1 MENETAYKLRHIYLP
16 GAALSVLLLAAYS
29 ALNWFVL
36 SRTEILDEDV
46 VDYWLPLLVAAGL
59 ELAFILPRVSRLS
72 LGKKNMPFWF
82 NCAAFA
88 LLAAPTLLGQTYIR
102 ANAGEMT
109 HVRTADMIGK
119 AAATRFYSADT
130 MCLDARDAGAKAEIR
145 ASGSQNQSLDFTI
158 YAVVPVCVPASTTYT
173 PPALQV
179 LPPSAQGSKGSFNGL
194 SSLPPPQKSPV
205 WLGIKFQKSVD
216 NSLSVADKQKAY
228 EKFAKDS
235 EQALDTLNPAKYRY
249 LERSG
254 RNTDRRD
261 YEKALASAGVISPDS
276 YTLLIPHTE
285 PFEKRAGDWLTM
297 TLIALVSGLAV
308 WLAMVMA
315 VPLDDDK
322 MQAAQRGADE
332 VSALSFIIPTRKS
345 YGLAVLIDLNVI
357 VFLAMVIAGL
367 GFISFD
373 SDDLIAW
380 GGNYGPAL
388 QHGEIYRL
396 ISSQFIHGGIMHL
409 ANNMY
414 GLLIAG
420 IVLSQALPNWK
431 LILCY
436 LITGLGGSI
445 TAALLHPDTVSIGAS
460 GAILGLWGVL
470 VTLALLKDGRLAE
483 QKNFIL
489 RNGAVFVVL
498 TMVIGSF
505 TPGIDNAAHAGGFA
519 TGVLVGGVIHLLS
532 RRQARGDAAA

>member
-36 SRTEILDEDV
+36 SRTEFLDQDV
-46 VDYWLPLLVAAGL
+46 VDYWLPLLAAAGL
-59 ELAFILPRVSRLS
+59 ELAIILPRVSRLS

-88 LLAAPTLLGQTYIR
+88 LLAAPTLLAQTYIR
-102 ANAGEMT
+102 ANAGELT
-109 HVRTADMIGK
+109 HVARADMIGK
-119 AAATRFYSADT
+119 AAATRFYTADT
-130 MCLDARDAGAKAEIR
+130 MCLDARGAGGKAEIH

-158 YAVVPVCVPASTTYT
+158 YAVVPVCVPASASSSYV
-173 PPALQV
+173 PPALQI
-179 LPPSAQGSKGSFNGL
+179 LPPSASASPGSL
-194 SSLPPPQKSPV
+194 PPQKSPV
-205 WLGIKFQKSVD
+205 WIGIKFQKSVD
-216 NSLSVADKQKAY
+216 NHLSVADKQKAY
-228 EKFAKDS
+228 DQFAKDS
-235 EQALDTLNPAKYRY
+235 QQTLDTLNPAKYRY

-254 RNTDRRD
+254 KNTDRRD
-261 YEKALASAGVISPDS
+261 YEKALASAGVITADS

-285 PFEKRAGDWLTM
+285 PFEQRAGDWLTM
-297 TLIALVSGLAV
+297 TLAALLGGLV
-308 WLAMVMA
+308 IWLVLVMV

-322 MQAAQRGADE
+322 VQAAQQGADE
-332 VSALSFIIPTRKS
+332 ASALSFIIPTRKS

-373 SDDLIAW
+373 ADDLIAW

-388 QHGEIYRL
+388 QNGEIYRL
-396 ISSQFIHGGIMHL
+396 ISSQFVHGGIIHL

-431 LILCY
+431 LIVCY
-436 LITGLGGSI
+436 LVTGLGGSI
-445 TAALLHPDTVSIGAS
+445 TAALLHPDTVSVGAS

-532 RRQARGDAAA
+532 RRQARGSAAA